1 MCVFFIVLLP
11 VRIFLFSFISLLLE
25 PKSTTGI
32 DIQCFFNFC
41 SPAFFHFKIAF
52 DTGRN
57 TFVFRT
63 LYKKVYNHQH
73 LISDVG
79 QDYRWKEFRRNSDL

>member
-1 MCVFFIVLLP
+1 MFFS
-11 VRIFLFSFISLLLE
+11 LFCYRYAFFFCFISLLLE

-41 SPAFFHFKIAF
+41 SPAFFYFKIAS

-79 QDYRWKEFRRNSDL
+79 QNYR